1 MKLKSLLTGTCLV
14 FAGLFI
20 SSCSDSAEA
29 RADCKIRVG
38 IVFDIGGKNDRSFN
52 AAAWEGVKRARQ
64 DLPICLYDVEPGNP
78 TSIEPAMRAFAE
90 KNFDLIIGVGFAQ
103 GPIMQK
109 VAEDYPDIKFAIVD
123 GVIFEKDGKTPKAN
137 VASLVFR
144 EHEGSY
150 LVGMIA
156 AAKSKTGILGFV
168 GGMDIPLIHRF
179 AKGYEE
185 GALSVNPDAKFVV
198 NYVGVTDS
206 AWNNPGKGKE
216 LSLAQIEK
224 GADVIFT
231 AAGNSGLGAFDA
243 VEQYGRDP
251 KTGEPRKF
259 VNSNQNG
266 VKPGFVL
273 TSMVKRVDNAVY
285 DVVSELAPPAAVF
298 VGVEKASV
306 SEQGGTNVLASLPFG
321 SEVEV
326 LEVRDDRVRV
336 NANGTIGW
344 MERADLCF
352 RSELERR
359 MVSGRIPKETLRIG
373 SDEHGLFFTGGS
385 IMIKNGQP
393 HIPEGTATYAANVD
407 HLILGTTQL
416 QMLPK
421 SYKPL
426 AEKPGPIFN
435 GGFHVFGL
443 DKDGVAY
450 AMDEYN
456 EGLIPPDVLQKV
468 ETAKQKI
475 VAGEIVVTDAMAK

>member
-1 MKLKSLLTGTCLV
+1 MNTRIIFFLIFVSSFLLT
-14 FAGLFI
+14 
-20 SSCSDSAEA
+20 SCGRQTEA
-29 RADCKIRVG
+29 RKDCNIRVG

-52 AAAWEGVKRARQ
+52 AAAWEGVKRAQ
-64 DLPICLYDVEPGNP
+64 KNLNICLYDVEPGNP

-109 VAEDYPDIKFAIVD
+109 VAEDYPNIKFAIVD

-156 AAKSKTGILGFV
+156 ASKSKSGVLGFV

-185 GALSVNPDAKFVV
+185 GAKSVNPNVRVIF
-198 NYVGVTDS
+198 NYVGVTDA

-216 LSLAQIEK
+216 LALAQIAQ

-243 VEQYGRDP
+243 VEQFGKNP
-251 KTGEPRKF
+251 QTGEANKF
-259 VNSNQNG
+259 VIGVDSNQNG

-285 DVVSELAPPAAVF
+285 DVV
-298 VGVEKASV
+298 K
-306 SEQGGTNVLASLPFG
+306 
-321 SEVEV
+321 EV
-326 LEVRDDRVRV
+326 LEKR
-336 NANGTIGW
+336 
-344 MERADLCF
+344 F
-352 RSELERR
+352 
-359 MVSGRIPKETLRIG
+359 
-373 SDEHGLFFTGGS
+373 HGGL
-385 IMIKNGQP
+385 
-393 HIPEGTATYAANVD
+393 
-407 HLILGTTQL
+407 
-416 QMLPK
+416 
-421 SYKPL
+421 
-426 AEKPGPIFN
+426 
-435 GGFHVFGL
+435 HVFGL

-450 AMDEYN
+450 AMDEHN
-456 EGLIPPDVLQKV
+456 KSLISSDILAKV
-468 ETAKQKI
+468 EDSRKKI
-475 VAGEIVVTDAMAK
+475 ISGEIKVTDAMAK

>member
-1 MKLKSLLTGTCLV
+1 MKNYLILILI
-14 FAGLFI
+14 FATALFV
-20 SSCSDSAEA
+20 SSCGTSTEA
-29 RADCKIRVG
+29 QRQCNIRVG

-52 AAAWEGVKRARQ
+52 AAAWDGVQRAEK
-64 DLPICLYDVEPGNP
+64 DLGICLYDVEPGNP

-109 VAEDYPDIKFAIVD
+109 VAVDFPNIKFAIVD
-123 GVIFEKDGKTPKAN
+123 GVITGKDGKPLEN

-156 AAKSKTGILGFV
+156 ASKSKTGTLGFV

-185 GALSVNPDAKFVV
+185 GAQSVNPDAKVIT

-216 LSLAQIEK
+216 LALSQINQ

-243 VEQYGRDP
+243 VEQYGVNAN
-251 KTGEPRKF
+251 GEANRF
-259 VNSNQNG
+259 VIGVDSNQNG

-285 DVVSELAPPAAVF
+285 DVV
-298 VGVEKASV
+298 K
-306 SEQGGTNVLASLPFG
+306 
-321 SEVEV
+321 EV
-326 LEVRDDRVRV
+326 L
-336 NANGTIGW
+336 
-344 MERADLCF
+344 
-352 RSELERR
+352 
-359 MVSGRIPKETLRIG
+359 
-373 SDEHGLFFTGGS
+373 GG
-385 IMIKNGQP
+385 
-393 HIPEGTATYAANVD
+393 EFA
-407 HLILGTTQL
+407 
-416 QMLPK
+416 
-421 SYKPL
+421 
-426 AEKPGPIFN
+426 

-450 AMDEYN
+450 AMDDN
-456 EGLIPPDVLQKV
+456 NKSLIAPEILQRV
-468 ETAKQKI
+468 EAAKGKI
-475 VAGEIVVTDAMAK
+475 IGGEIKVTDAMAK